1 MQHLKD
7 YITESILSSVGAGK
21 TAVIKKIVSDKDFS
35 TKNIALLEKD
45 VAVWKPKDKKELI
58 DTINAYIKSAGP
70 DCSLNWIDVSS
81 IKDMSKLF
89 YKLWFNG
96 DIDIAIKLDNKKELS
111 ELIDKVFPNLE
122 KNPNTTPSIVSISYP
137 YNKEGK
143 SGNAQVDFMIVK
155 DIDFAKFF
163 YHSPDF
169 KKNESKFKGA
179 TRAKML
185 SIIVSCIPVEDAKDE
200 YFEDGKTVKKHWKY
214 TFNTE
219 GVFRQLL
226 DYTGKKGPLKNPKKV
241 KEFEKLIANDPDN
254 CIKFIFGDNGKIE
267 DCNSAESLWKA
278 VHDNNKFKFQDVVKK
293 IEDRWFDEI
302 EELKDKREFFENL

>member
-1 MQHLKD
+1 MKSLVQFIKESLINEGGNAVTANPIPA
-7 YITESILSSVGAGK
+7 YITPLLYKEIEDVVLKENPDIKMVPLGSVG
-21 TAVIKKIVSDKDFS
+21 KKNDDQ
-35 TKNIALLEKD
+35 
-45 VAVWKPKDKKELI
+45 
-58 DTINAYIKSAGP
+58 
-70 DCSLNWIDVSS
+70 
-81 IKDMSKLF
+81 
-89 YKLWFNG
+89 FNG
-96 DIDIAIKLDNKKELS
+96 DIDIAIKIDNKEELNK
-111 ELIDKVFPNLE
+111 LIDKVFPDLE
-122 KNPNTTPSIVSISYP
+122 KNPNTTSSIVSISYP

-219 GVFRQLL
+219 GVFKQLL
-226 DYTGKKGPLKNPKKV
+226 DYTGKKGPLKNPKKL
-241 KEFEKLIANDPDN
+241 KEFEKLIVNDPEN
-254 CIKFIFGDNGKIE
+254 CVKFIFGDNGKIE

-278 VHDNNKFKFQDVVKK
+278 VHDKNKFKFQDVVKK
-293 IEDRWFDEI
+293 IENRWFDEI

>member
-1 MQHLKD
+1 MKSLVQFIKESLINEGGNAVTANPIPA
-7 YITESILSSVGAGK
+7 YITPLLYKEIEDSILKENPDIKMVPLGSVG
-21 TAVIKKIVSDKDFS
+21 KKNDDQ
-35 TKNIALLEKD
+35 
-45 VAVWKPKDKKELI
+45 
-58 DTINAYIKSAGP
+58 
-70 DCSLNWIDVSS
+70 
-81 IKDMSKLF
+81 
-89 YKLWFNG
+89 FNG

-111 ELIDKVFPNLE
+111 ELIDKVFPDLE

-185 SIIVSCIPVEDAKDE
+185 SIIVSSIPVEDAKDE

-241 KEFEKLIANDPDN
+241 KEFEKLIVNDPDN

-278 VHDNNKFKFQDVVKK
+278 VHDKNKFKFQDVVKK

>member
-1 MQHLKD
+1 MKSLVQFIKESLINEGGNAVTANPIPA
-7 YITESILSSVGAGK
+7 YITPLLYKEIEDSILKENPDIKMVPLGSVG
-21 TAVIKKIVSDKDFS
+21 KKNDDQ
-35 TKNIALLEKD
+35 
-45 VAVWKPKDKKELI
+45 
-58 DTINAYIKSAGP
+58 
-70 DCSLNWIDVSS
+70 
-81 IKDMSKLF
+81 
-89 YKLWFNG
+89 FNG

-111 ELIDKVFPNLE
+111 ELIDKVFPDLE

-241 KEFEKLIANDPDN
+241 KEFEKLIVNDPDN

-278 VHDNNKFKFQDVVKK
+278 VHDKNKFKFQDVVKK

>member
-1 MQHLKD
+1 MKSLVQFIKESLINEGGNAVTANPIPA
-7 YITESILSSVGAGK
+7 YITPLLYKEIEDAILKENPDIKMVPLGSVG
-21 TAVIKKIVSDKDFS
+21 KKNDDQ
-35 TKNIALLEKD
+35 
-45 VAVWKPKDKKELI
+45 
-58 DTINAYIKSAGP
+58 
-70 DCSLNWIDVSS
+70 
-81 IKDMSKLF
+81 
-89 YKLWFNG
+89 FNG
-96 DIDIAIKLDNKKELS
+96 DIDIAIKLNNKKELS
-111 ELIDKVFPNLE
+111 ELIDKVFPDLE

-163 YHSPDF
+163 YHSPNF

-241 KEFEKLIANDPDN
+241 KEFEKLIVNDPDN
-254 CIKFIFGDNGKIE
+254 CIKFIFGDNGKIG

-278 VHDNNKFKFQDVVKK
+278 VHDKNKFKFQDVVKK

>member
-1 MQHLKD
+1 MKSLVQFIKESLINEGGNAVTANPIPA
-7 YITESILSSVGAGK
+7 YITPLLYKEIEDAILKENPDIKMVPLGSVG
-21 TAVIKKIVSDKDFS
+21 KKNDDQ
-35 TKNIALLEKD
+35 
-45 VAVWKPKDKKELI
+45 
-58 DTINAYIKSAGP
+58 
-70 DCSLNWIDVSS
+70 
-81 IKDMSKLF
+81 
-89 YKLWFNG
+89 FNG
-96 DIDIAIKLDNKKELS
+96 DIDIAIKLDNKKELNG
-111 ELIDKVFPNLE
+111 LIDKVFPDLE
-122 KNPNTTPSIVSISYP
+122 KNPNTTSSIVSISYP
-137 YNKEGK
+137 YNKEGQ

-185 SIIVSCIPVEDAKDE
+185 SIIVSSIPVEDAKDE

-219 GVFRQLL
+219 GVFKQLL

-241 KEFEKLIANDPDN
+241 KEFEKLIYNDPEN
-254 CIKFIFGDNGKIE
+254 CVKFIFGDNGKIE

-278 VHDNNKFKFQDVVKK
+278 VHDKNKFKFQDVVKK

>member
-1 MQHLKD
+1 MKSLVQFIKESIINEGGNAVTANPIPA
-7 YITESILSSVGAGK
+7 YITPLLYKEIEDSILGENPDIKITPLGSVG
-21 TAVIKKIVSDKDFS
+21 KKNDDQ
-35 TKNIALLEKD
+35 
-45 VAVWKPKDKKELI
+45 
-58 DTINAYIKSAGP
+58 
-70 DCSLNWIDVSS
+70 
-81 IKDMSKLF
+81 
-89 YKLWFNG
+89 FNG
-96 DIDIAIKLDNKKELS
+96 DIDIAIKLDSKKELN

-137 YNKEGK
+137 YNKEGQ

-169 KKNESKFKGA
+169 KKNESKFKGSV
-179 TRAKML
+179 RARMI
-185 SIIVSCIPVEDAKDE
+185 SILVSSIPVEDAKDE

-219 GVFRQLL
+219 GVFKQLL

-241 KEFEKLIANDPDN
+241 KEFEKLIANDPQN

-267 DCNSAESLWKA
+267 DFNSAESLWKA
-278 VHDNNKFKFQDVVKK
+278 VHDKNKFKFQDVVKK

>member
-1 MQHLKD
+1 MKSLVQFIKESLINEGGNAVTANPIPA
-7 YITESILSSVGAGK
+7 YITPLLYKEIEDAILKENPDIKMVPLGSVG
-21 TAVIKKIVSDKDFS
+21 KKNDDQ
-35 TKNIALLEKD
+35 
-45 VAVWKPKDKKELI
+45 
-58 DTINAYIKSAGP
+58 
-70 DCSLNWIDVSS
+70 
-81 IKDMSKLF
+81 
-89 YKLWFNG
+89 FNG

-111 ELIDKVFPNLE
+111 ELIDKVFPDLE

-155 DIDFAKFF
+155 DIDFAKFL

-241 KEFEKLIANDPDN
+241 KEFEKLIVNDPDN

-278 VHDNNKFKFQDVVKK
+278 VHDKNKFKFQDVVKK

>member
-1 MQHLKD
+1 MKSLVQFIKESLINEGGNAVTANPIPA
-7 YITESILSSVGAGK
+7 YITPLLYKEIEDAILKENPDIKMVPLGSVG
-21 TAVIKKIVSDKDFS
+21 KKNDDQ
-35 TKNIALLEKD
+35 L
-45 VAVWKPKDKKELI
+45 
-58 DTINAYIKSAGP
+58 
-70 DCSLNWIDVSS
+70 
-81 IKDMSKLF
+81 
-89 YKLWFNG
+89 NG
-96 DIDIAIKLDNKKELS
+96 DIDIAIKLDDKKELN
-111 ELIDKVFPNLE
+111 ELIDKVFPDLE

-241 KEFEKLIANDPDN
+241 KEFEKLIVNDPDN

-278 VHDNNKFKFQDVVKK
+278 VHDKNKFKFQDVVKK

>member
-1 MQHLKD
+1 MKSLVQFIKESLINEGGNAVTANPIPA
-7 YITESILSSVGAGK
+7 YITPLLYKEIEDAILKENPDIKMVPLGSVG
-21 TAVIKKIVSDKDFS
+21 KKNDDQ
-35 TKNIALLEKD
+35 
-45 VAVWKPKDKKELI
+45 
-58 DTINAYIKSAGP
+58 
-70 DCSLNWIDVSS
+70 
-81 IKDMSKLF
+81 
-89 YKLWFNG
+89 FNG
-96 DIDIAIKLDNKKELS
+96 DIDIAIKLNNKKELS
-111 ELIDKVFPNLE
+111 ELIDKVFPDLE

-241 KEFEKLIANDPDN
+241 KELEKLIVNDPDN

-267 DCNSAESLWKA
+267 DCNSAESLWKS
-278 VHDNNKFKFQDVVKK
+278 VHDKNNFKFQDVVKK